1 MAITNTKLQITDL
14 DFDTIKSNLKT
25 FLQGQSE
32 LTDYDFSGSM
42 ALARMADGLPKLPR
56 SHALATGTRF

>member
-32 LTDYDFSGSM
+32 LTDYDFSGS
-42 ALARMADGLPKLPR
+42 ALSVLLDVLSYTTHYNSYYLN
-56 SHALATGTRF
+56 